1 MTLSRQRRTMS
12 APNRSSEP
20 TDSATVSKNT
30 HSQVN
35 RFFAVA
41 TILVLVA
48 FFILGGLTI
57 KRAYPPVPLIRSGL
71 ERELASYQ
79 GRLEKKPE
87 DIETRVAA
95 AKIYVRLGKT
105 KMATDELNRVLKMR
119 PKYWDGLFQL
129 GLVYLSDGKKQRAI
143 TQFKKAANAKPSE
156 GLAYYQL
163 GLIAHGDKRF
173 ETAVKYLEK
182 TVKISPVL
190 ADAHYYL
197 ANSYQRLGHK
207 GPAKQHYEE
216 ALRYIPDYTEA
227 KKGLAGVERD

>member
-1 MTLSRQRRTMS
+1 MS

-48 FFILGGLTI
+48 FFVLGGLTI

-87 DIETRVAA
+87 DVETRVAA

-143 TQFKKAANAKPSE
+143 TQFKKAAKAKPSE

-182 TVKISPVL
+182 TVKINPVL